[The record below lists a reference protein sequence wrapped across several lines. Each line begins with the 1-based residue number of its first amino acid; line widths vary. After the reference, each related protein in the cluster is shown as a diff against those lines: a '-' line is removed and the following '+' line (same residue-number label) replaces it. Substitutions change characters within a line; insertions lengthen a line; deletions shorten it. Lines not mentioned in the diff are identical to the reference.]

1 LRISDGPSYILTER
15 GSGAIAARHPRSI
28 AISAH
33 PKRSRYRVWFWA
45 AGLLALAAAAYLAL
59 SWREQAFDWK
69 AFWTTFR
76 RLDPW
81 YMAGAVGFALST
93 YVGRALRWRVLIRT
107 QTRSPN
113 VGKLFVATAIGF
125 TAIVLFGRPGE
136 MVRPYL
142 IAKTE
147 KLPFSSQL
155 GAWLIERI
163 YDLLMAL
170 FIFSFAL
177 AKVHSIPLP
186 AASEGL
192 KWVMSVGGEA
202 ALALTLVCTAL
213 LFLFGRYSEA
223 MERRLREALQ
233 VLPDRLRYRVTSMT
247 AAFVR
252 GLESCRSLTAVG
264 KVLAYSV
271 LEWVLIILSY
281 YLIFLAV
288 PETGGFTVMQIAIFV
303 GFVSFGSVVQIP
315 GVGGGLQIVSVLVLT
330 QIFGLRLETASGI
343 AVILWA
349 VTFLVIVPVGIL
361 LALREGIRLGRL
373 KMMGEELTHEFRG
386 GPEES

>member
-1 LRISDGPSYILTER
+1 
-15 GSGAIAARHPRSI
+15 
-28 AISAH
+28 
-33 PKRSRYRVWFWA
+33 
-45 AGLLALAAAAYLAL
+45 
-59 SWREQAFDWK
+59 
-69 AFWTTFR
+69 
-76 RLDPW
+76 
-81 YMAGAVGFALST
+81 MAGAVGFALST